1 MRICLVRHG
10 IAEERG
16 SQADDSLRPLTE
28 RGRVRM
34 EAAAEGLATL
44 IHPDLILSSPLL
56 RARETAEIVAAA
68 TGAPV
73 EECDALANGD
83 NESLL
88 AAAYRDTVVAVGH
101 EPHISNFLGWALGTK
116 HLPVEIK
123 KGSATL
129 ITFEGTPEPGAGTLD
144 WFLPPRALRQLRKA
158 PVG

>member
-1 MRICLVRHG
+1 MRLCLVRHG

-16 SQADDSLRPLTE
+16 TYTDDSLRPLTE
-28 RGRVRM
+28 RGRARM

-44 IHPDLILSSPLL
+44 VHPDLILSSPLV
-56 RARETAEIVAAA
+56 RAYETAEILAAC
-68 TGAPV
+68 TGAPI
-73 EECDALANGD
+73 ENCDALANGD
-83 NESLL
+83 HESLV
-88 AAAYRDTVVAVGH
+88 AAAYRETVVAVGH
-101 EPHISNFLGWALGTK
+101 EPHISNFLGWALGTR

-129 ITFEGTPEPGAGTLD
+129 ITFDGKAEPGAGTLD